1 MAILWVKN
9 GREKNCMNDRIFID
23 SNILVYSID
32 DNEPKKQSVAN
43 KIIWQL
49 AEDGG
54 TISTQVL

>member
-1 MAILWVKN
+1 
-9 GREKNCMNDRIFID
+9 MNDRIFID